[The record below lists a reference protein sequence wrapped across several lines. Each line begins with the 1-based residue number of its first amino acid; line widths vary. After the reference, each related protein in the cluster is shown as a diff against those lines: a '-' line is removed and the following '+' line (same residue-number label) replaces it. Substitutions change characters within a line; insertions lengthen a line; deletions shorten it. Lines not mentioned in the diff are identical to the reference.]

1 MPTEK
6 VIPQADRLRRP
17 PSLTP
22 DLSRREAA
30 DVLGIGLAKL
40 DQLVRDGALAS
51 YKLGAGRRS
60 ARRIRRDSLEAFR
73 HGQSGW
79 EPPEAA

>member
-40 DQLVRDGALAS
+40 DRSRCSCRKPLTDYAYSLW
-51 YKLGAGRRS
+51 GRTPRVCADTS
-60 ARRIRRDSLEAFR
+60 ARPYDGLRCRW
-73 HGQSGW
+73 SG
-79 EPPEAA
+79 